1 LFLFVQYWAEELSK
15 SDPSKFKVLAEAL
28 AKNEEK
34 ITKDLIEC
42 QGKPVD
48 YNGYYFPDERLV
60 TAAMRPSQTL
70 NSIIDATVASK
81 L

>member
-1 LFLFVQYWAEELSK
+1 MDAA
-15 SDPSKFKVLAEAL
+15 KFKTLADEL

-34 ITKDLIEC
+34 ISKDLIEC

-48 YNGYYFPDERLV
+48 YGGYYLPDDRKA
-60 TAAMRPSQTL
+60 TAAMRPSATL
-70 NSIIDATVASK
+70 NAIIDSSTVASK